1 MNTKH
6 ILFLHLIWLAL
17 HGVSHPT
24 RLWIRGDAG
33 MAGTERNQLNER
45 YEHNE
50 NNRCNAVTAD
60 APDGDG

>member
-1 MNTKH
+1 
-6 ILFLHLIWLAL
+6 
-17 HGVSHPT
+17 
-24 RLWIRGDAG
+24 